1 MKQKMRKILTT
12 VTLVLSCGA
21 TAQAGTTFVT
31 PLARAEGGQITEC
44 VVTNF
49 GTQPAVLGVCV
60 FDSNGTC
67 IDTSTLDT
75 CNTGPLASG
84 ATCITRG
91 DVFEVGCRVVS
102 SSRRV
107 RVALEARDAVGGN
120 LQVMFPATRR

>member
-31 PLARAEGGQITEC
+31 PLARALAGQITEC

-49 GTQPAVLGVCV
+49 ATEPAVLSVCV

-67 IDTSTLDT
+67 INTATLDT
-75 CNTGPLASG
+75 CNTGPLAPG

-91 DVFEVGCRVVS
+91 DVFDVGCRVVS
-102 SSRRV
+102 SARKIRA
-107 RVALEARDAVGGN
+107 ALEVRDVAGN